1 MMKYLELA
9 VENKPNREEMIKI
22 REAQHVEWEKKYKK
36 EMNRSEVVIN
46 GKLMTPQDFIKEA
59 LDTDK
64 YIDEVLLKKKIS

>member
-1 MMKYLELA
+1 
-9 VENKPNREEMIKI
+9 MIKI